1 MKITRETIDLLIDKY
16 NEFYH
21 TDIRENCRNRD
32 LVMARHCFF
41 YVLRRE
47 YDMPY
52 TSIADIFSKNH
63 ASIIHGER
71 VVSDML
77 SIGDRITENKLKDII
92 DLFRLYSI
100 EITNYV
106 CAKAEMINNLENML
120 KSLRIIEE
128 VSREDI
134 IRLVD
139 SVWKSKPSEVA

>member
-1 MKITRETIDLLIDKY
+1 MKITSETINLLIDKY

-21 TDIRENCRNRD
+21 TDIRANRRDRD

-41 YVLRRE
+41 YILRSE
-47 YDMPY
+47 YDMSY
-52 TSIADIFSKNH
+52 TSIAHIFKKNH
-63 ASIIHGER
+63 ATIIHGER

-77 SIGDRITENKLKDII
+77 SIGDRITENKLKHII

-106 CAKAEMINNLENML
+106 CAKSEMINNLENML

-128 VSREDI
+128 VSKEDI

-139 SVWKSKPSEVA
+139 NVWKSKPSEVA

>member
-1 MKITRETIDLLIDKY
+1 MKITSETINLLIDKY

-21 TDIRENCRNRD
+21 TDIRANRRDRD

-41 YVLRRE
+41 YILRSE
-47 YDMPY
+47 YDMSY
-52 TSIADIFSKNH
+52 TSIAHIFGKNH
-63 ASIIHGER
+63 ATIIHGER

-77 SIGDRITENKLKDII
+77 SIGDRITENKLKHII

-106 CAKAEMINNLENML
+106 SAKSEMINNLENML

-128 VSREDI
+128 VSKEDI

-139 SVWKSKPSEVA
+139 NVWKSKPSEVA

>member
-1 MKITRETIDLLIDKY
+1 MKITSETINLLIDKY

-21 TDIRENCRNRD
+21 TDIRANRRDRD

-41 YVLRRE
+41 YILRSE
-47 YDMPY
+47 YDMSY
-52 TSIADIFSKNH
+52 TSIAHIFEKNH
-63 ASIIHGER
+63 ATIIHGER

-77 SIGDRITENKLKDII
+77 SIGDRITENKLKHII

-106 CAKAEMINNLENML
+106 CAKSEMINNLENML

-128 VSREDI
+128 VSKEDI

-139 SVWKSKPSEVA
+139 NVWKSKPSEVA

>member
-1 MKITRETIDLLIDKY
+1 
-16 NEFYH
+16 
-21 TDIRENCRNRD
+21 
-32 LVMARHCFF
+32 
-41 YVLRRE
+41 
-47 YDMPY
+47 MPY